1 MDSSDQTFPPAD
13 GVIKLTVRKEVRRIP
28 VKRLMDER
36 NIFSYEKLIEQTTAF
51 YSEMSPNNLEVNA
64 IKFSYVDLDGD
75 KVTVS
80 SVDEFLEGWKHVG
93 KDVLKVTAIFKL
105 FRKAADDVNNEE
117 DLINKFLA
125 NQVNEGPDV
134 NKMKEW
140 KKMKKRMIKSA
151 IEKVQAER
159 GDAGMRDKVQVPIM
173 IASEII
179 KVKAAK
185 KGPCFG
191 QRASMKWER
200 FRRAAAVALNALQE
214 GDELKSGVFTEAML
228 NVLHTD
234 RALGHP
240 RRYGHHFVPH
250 YHCGPPP
257 PHHHGPPP
265 PHHHGPPP
273 PHHHGPPP
281 PHHRGPPPHGPPPH
295 GPPPHCWKGNFKVT
309 DQVAMAPQPK
319 TLDQKV
325 NTNKDTSE
333 SSDEASFVN
342 INNDQI
348 MEED

>member
-93 KDVLKVTAIFKL
+93 KDVLKVTAILKL

-273 PHHHGPPP
+273 PHH
-281 PHHRGPPPHGPPPH
+281 RGPPPHGPPPH